1 MADERVQRRLA
12 AILAAD
18 VVGYSRLMEQDEGGT
33 LTRLKALRRELFD
46 PKTKE
51 YSGRIFKTTGDGAL
65 VEFKSAVDAVNCAAK
80 IQRALALRNQGAPEN
95 ERIALRIGISL
106 GDVIVEGSDLYGNG
120 VNVAARMEGLA
131 APGGICISG
140 NVHEHVGQLLD
151 VDFENIGPQSVKNIA
166 RPIQTYRVII
176 KETDAEMEPQSSDAS
191 GVSAKMS
198 RPAVAVLPFDNLS
211 GDPEQEYF
219 SDGIAEDIITA
230 LSRIRQFFV
239 IARNTTFTYK
249 GRAVDIQAAAE
260 ELGVRYV
267 LEGSVRKAANRVRIT
282 AQLIDGETGNHIWA
296 QRYDREMA
304 DIFDVQDEI
313 TNTVVTAIGPELSR
327 AEQDRARRKRPD
339 DLDAWDCYQR
349 GLWHVLR
356 AGPDDNEEAQ
366 KLFVKATELDPHF
379 AAAHAGLSIAHLR
392 AVTLGLAPDQDMA
405 IRKSVNAARKAL
417 TVDDHE
423 AVAFAALSYAD
434 LVSGN
439 FQAGIEAADRAL
451 EINPSYAFAR
461 LCRSANLVR
470 TGRAEDTIAELDEFD
485 RLSPQDPA
493 QWVVYDCRAIAEIE
507 NGDFDA
513 ALSWTRKAVQHPN
526 SHGTSFIHH
535 AVVLGKLG
543 QTEEARKAAVEL
555 MRLMPGFNLKDAA
568 NHLGV
573 VHRHL
578 DFYLDGLRAAGVP
591 EE

>member
-339 DLDAWDCYQR
+339 DL
-349 GLWHVLR
+349 
-356 AGPDDNEEAQ
+356 
-366 KLFVKATELDPHF
+366 
-379 AAAHAGLSIAHLR
+379 
-392 AVTLGLAPDQDMA
+392 
-405 IRKSVNAARKAL
+405 
-417 TVDDHE
+417 
-423 AVAFAALSYAD
+423 
-434 LVSGN
+434 
-439 FQAGIEAADRAL
+439 
-451 EINPSYAFAR
+451 
-461 LCRSANLVR
+461 
-470 TGRAEDTIAELDEFD
+470 IAE
-485 RLSPQDPA
+485 
-493 QWVVYDCRAIAEIE
+493 
-507 NGDFDA
+507 
-513 ALSWTRKAVQHPN
+513 
-526 SHGTSFIHH
+526 
-535 AVVLGKLG
+535 
-543 QTEEARKAAVEL
+543 EL
-555 MRLMPGFNLKDAA
+555 
-568 NHLGV
+568 
-573 VHRHL
+573 
-578 DFYLDGLRAAGVP
+578 
-591 EE
+591 